1 MDDSEKTK
9 CIITSA
15 SSKFFPSLINM
26 LGSLHINYPNHPKVY
41 VYDIGLFYTFR
52 KELEKIKW
60 VEVINIPHF
69 SPFWR
74 ACYTWKT
81 YIFTKPLADLNF
93 YIDAGCQILKPLDE
107 IFSEIDND
115 GYFTVDQDV
124 KGIKM
129 MPVDYIKTFNI
140 ENATLNE
147 NAITAGIFGF
157 KKAGSLSKNL
167 DEMFEYAKKGYCLGF
182 SKTELWKNK
191 GVNKTDY
198 VRDCEYFR
206 HDTTLLTIFARKNN
220 PSYHSHSALQ
230 YAGWT
235 SPNDHKDQVIWNLR
249 MNYKKLKFID
259 GKILNN
265 NLSLISLI
273 NRIWINVFLIFK
285 NLRLNIKKIY
295 AK

>member
-1 MDDSEKTK
+1 
-9 CIITSA
+9 
-15 SSKFFPSLINM
+15 M
-26 LGSLHINYPNHPKVY
+26 LGSLHTNYPNHPKVY

-52 KELEKIKW
+52 KELEKIEW
-60 VEVINIPHF
+60 VEVLDIPHF

-81 YIFTKPLADLNF
+81 YIFTKPQADLNF
-93 YIDAGCQILKPLDE
+93 YMDAGCQILKPLDG
-107 IFSEIDND
+107 IFSEVDSD

-129 MPVDYIKTFNI
+129 IPNDYIKIFNI
-140 ENATLNE
+140 DDATLNE

-157 KKAGSLSKNL
+157 KKSESIAKNL
-167 DEMFEYAKKGYCLGF
+167 DDMFEYAKKGYCLGF

-191 GVNKTDY
+191 GVNKTNY

-206 HDTTLLTIFARKNN
+206 HDTTLLTIFARKNIPN
-220 PSYHSHSALQ
+220 YHSHSGKQ
-230 YAGWT
+230 YAGWV

-249 MNYKKLKFID
+249 MNYTHLDFID
-259 GKILNN
+259 GKLLNKKYN
-265 NLSLISLI
+265 IHSLI
-273 NRIWINVFLIFK
+273 NRIYIKIFLLLK
-285 NLRLNIKKIY
+285 KLRMQIKKN